1 MDDLLEDL
9 GAFMYEYASKINSSL
24 ADKYPKLSTEQRG
37 KLVAA
42 ATDSVISSV
51 DPSSTG
57 TRSSDKK

>member
-9 GAFMYEYASKINSSL
+9 GACMYEYASKINSSL
-24 ADKYPKLSTEQRG
+24 EDKYPKLSTEQRG

-42 ATDSVISSV
+42 ATDSVLSSV
-51 DPSSTG
+51 GPSSTG